1 MLAKTVSPAFVSQKI
16 LKCDKP
22 RHQQCLVYKFECD
35 LCDAGYV
42 SYTSRHLHQRIEEDK
57 RGNFIHRPAL
67 SKNISFVPLFP
78 CSLGP
83 LLPCCLVT
91 LLLCSPV
98 LLFLCSLVALLS
110 CFPVSCSFV
119 SLACSLVFLF
129 PCSLVSLFPVPPF
142 SCSLFLCFLSLFPCF
157 PVPLFSCS
165 FVPFPPPRFPV
176 PCSFVFLACFL
187 FFLFPCSLS
196 AVP

>member
-1 MLAKTVSPAFVSQKI
+1 MLAKTVSPAFFSQKI

-42 SYTSRHLHQRIEEDK
+42 GYTSRHLHQRIEEDK
-57 RGNFIHRPAL
+57 SA
-67 SKNISFVPLFP
+67 ISSIGQHFQKTFRLFLCSLVPLVP
-78 CSLGP
+78 WSLVT
-83 LLPCCLVT
+83 LFPCCLVT

-110 CFPVSCSFV
+110 CFPVPCSFI

-129 PCSLVSLFPVPPF
+129 PCSLVPLFPF
-142 SCSLFLCFLSLFPCF
+142 SSVFLF
-157 PVPLFSCS
+157 PVPLF
-165 FVPFPPPRFPV
+165 P
-176 PCSFVFLACFL
+176 
-187 FFLFPCSLS
+187 
-196 AVP
+196 